1 MMSNS
6 SNIEQYIR
14 QHREAFDYATP
25 NQGVWACIEKS
36 LDRMPAA
43 NSLEQQIFLQ
53 RPLFDSATPTDAV
66 WQRIE
71 QQLNGRS
78 NHTLEGFIRANRD
91 AFDTHSPD
99 EQLWTAI
106 EKSIGGKTAKVVQVH
121 WQRTLMRI
129 AAAAVLLIAGVN
141 IGIWYAN
148 SSGQPGM
155 ALSDVSKEYAEL
167 EQYYQRD
174 ISAKKEKL
182 ASFATYQDAGVTE
195 DLLQMD
201 NVMNELRN
209 ELAKVP
215 PGNREKVVRAMI
227 ENYKAKA
234 AILGRVLEH
243 LEQQRPNQQQ
253 TAPINSG
260 NHEVKSI

>member
-1 MMSNS
+1 MSNS

-14 QHREAFDYATP
+14 QHREAFDSAIP
-25 NQGVWACIEKS
+25 NQSVWACIEKS
-36 LDRMPAA
+36 LDRLPAA
-43 NSLEQQIFLQ
+43 NSLEQQILSQ
-53 RPLFDSATPTDAV
+53 RPLFDSATPADAV
-66 WQRIE
+66 WQRIDQE
-71 QQLNGRS
+71 LNGGTNR
-78 NHTLEGFIRANRD
+78 TLEGFIRTNRD
-91 AFDTHSPD
+91 AFDTHTPAD
-99 EQLWTAI
+99 RVWTSI
-106 EKSIGGKTAKVVQVH
+106 EKSIAGNTAQVVHVH
-121 WQRTLMRI
+121 WQRTLIRI
-129 AAAAVLLIAGVN
+129 AAAVVLLVAGVN

-148 SSGQPGM
+148 SSGQAGM

-201 NVMNELRN
+201 NVMDELRT

>member
-14 QHREAFDYATP
+14 YHREAFDTAIP
-25 NQGVWACIEKS
+25 NQGVWACIENS
-36 LDRMPAA
+36 LDRLSTA

-71 QQLNGRS
+71 QQLDGGTNR
-78 NHTLEGFIRANRD
+78 TLEGFITANRD
-91 AFDTHSPD
+91 AFDTHTPA
-99 EQLWTAI
+99 EQVWTSI
-106 EKSIGGKTAKVVQVH
+106 EKSFGGKTAKVVHVH
-121 WQRTLMRI
+121 WQRTLVRI
-129 AAAAVLLIAGVN
+129 AAAVVLLIAGVN

-148 SSGQPGM
+148 SSGQSGM

-167 EQYYQRD
+167 EQFYQRD

-201 NVMNELRN
+201 NVMDELQT

-215 PGNREKVVRAMI
+215 PGNRDKVVRAMI

-253 TAPINSG
+253 TVPINSG

>member
-1 MMSNS
+1 MSNS

-14 QHREAFDYATP
+14 QHREAFDTGIP
-25 NQGVWACIEKS
+25 DQSVWASIEKS
-36 LDRMPAA
+36 LNRLATA
-43 NSLEQQIFLQ
+43 NSLEQQISFQ
-53 RPLFDSATPTDAV
+53 RPLFDAAIPADSV

-71 QQLNGRS
+71 QQLDGGSNRS
-78 NHTLEGFIRANRD
+78 LEGFIAENRD
-91 AFDTHSPD
+91 AFDAQEPD
-99 EQLWTAI
+99 GRVWTSI
-106 EKSIGGKTAKVVQVH
+106 ENSINGKTAKVVHVH

-129 AAAAVLLIAGVN
+129 AAAVVLLVAGVN

-148 SSGQPGM
+148 SSGQAGM

-167 EQYYQRD
+167 EQFYQRD

-201 NVMNELRN
+201 NVMNELQA

-215 PGNREKVVRAMI
+215 PNNREKVVRAMI

-253 TAPINSG
+253 TVPINSG